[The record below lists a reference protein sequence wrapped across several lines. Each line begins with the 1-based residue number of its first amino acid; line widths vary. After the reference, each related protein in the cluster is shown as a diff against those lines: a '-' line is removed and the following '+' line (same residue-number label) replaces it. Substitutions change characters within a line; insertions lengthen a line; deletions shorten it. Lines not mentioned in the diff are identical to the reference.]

1 MTVPRISQA
10 TTERRPLDNEIDFFG
25 LTHPGKVRKINQ
37 DHFFMG
43 AIRKRLEVYITSLPA
58 LNQRRIEDERVAFIA
73 MAADGVGGGNKGEEA
88 SRLAL
93 EHATSYITQSMRV
106 YSGIETPETD
116 FTETLQDAAMQIHA
130 EVVRRSAEDSDLE
143 GMATTLTLW
152 FGVWPWYYLLQV
164 GDSRYY
170 MYSEGKLL
178 QVTRDQTMAEELID
192 QGVFTRSQALS
203 TRWAHVLSSSIGGS
217 QTAPV
222 VTRLPASWGLVHLIC
237 SDGLTKHVSDDKIRQ
252 RLAEMTSAR
261 QVCEAL
267 LQDALDDGGSDNI
280 TIIVGRALA
289 KPDGHPPDPKP

>member
-1 MTVPRISQA
+1 MTAPGSSMT
-10 TTERRPLDNEIDFFG
+10 TTERRPRDNEIDFFG
-25 LTHPGKVRKINQ
+25 LTHPGKVRKNNQ

-43 AIRKRLEVYITSLPA
+43 AVRKRLEVYLTSLPD
-58 LNQRRIEDERVAFIA
+58 LHQRRIEDERVAFIA

-93 EHATSYITQSMRV
+93 EHATSYITQSMQV
-106 YSGIETPETD
+106 YYGSAGPETD
-116 FTETLQDAAMQIHA
+116 FTEALQDAAMQIHA
-130 EVVRRSAEDSDLE
+130 EVIRRAKEDPDLE

-170 MYSEGKLL
+170 MYSEGKLR

-222 VTRLPASWGLVHLIC
+222 VTRLPASWGLTHLIC
-237 SDGLTKHVSDDKIRQ
+237 SDGLTKHVSDEKIRQ

-261 QVCEAL
+261 QVCETL
-267 LQDALDDGGSDNI
+267 LQDALEDGGSDNI

-289 KPDGHPPDPKP
+289 SPDGHAPDPKP

>member
-1 MTVPRISQA
+1 MTVPRISQT

-25 LTHPGKVRKINQ
+25 LTHPGKVRKNNQ

-58 LNQRRIEDERVAFIA
+58 LNQRQIEDERVAFIA

-116 FTETLQDAAMQIHA
+116 FTEVLQDAAMQIHA
-130 EVVRRSAEDSDLE
+130 EVIRRSSEDSDLE

-170 MYSEGKLL
+170 MFSEGKLL

-237 SDGLTKHVSDDKIRQ
+237 SDGLTKHVTDDKIRQ
-252 RLAEMTSAR
+252 RLAEMTSAK
-261 QVCEAL
+261 QVCETL

-289 KPDGHPPDPKP
+289 KPDGHAPDPKP